1 MSEIHDDRARPAPAA
16 GAAPPTPPADA
27 ARPVPASPA
36 GGSEAAEHPLHH
48 PVASEDFDRDLN
60 IPAILWTTA
69 GVIAVTLLSVVA
81 MWGMFV
87 GFDVFDRRGA
97 APPPPM
103 PEARSQPAPPEPRLQ
118 PAPPEDMR
126 AMRAEEDRLLQH
138 AGWIDRAQ
146 GTVRVPIA
154 VAMDVLAERGLPQVT
169 TPPLAETAAGGT
181 YAADGR
187 PPTDQ
192 PSPGTLLPPP
202 GMGVGNIG
210 PPSAGA
216 GQLPGA
222 AEPDRMQ
229 RAGEAAAGVNAQS
242 APQPVQPSR
251 RPPRPERPPRTPVL
265 PPPPPGG
272 RP

>member
-1 MSEIHDDRARPAPAA
+1 MSDLHRESGPPAPAA
-16 GAAPPTPPADA
+16 HAAPPTPAP
-27 ARPVPASPA
+27 PA
-36 GGSEAAEHPLHH
+36 GAAATAEHPAHH
-48 PVASEDFDRDLN
+48 PTASEEFDRDLN

-69 GVIAVTLLSVVA
+69 GVIVLTLLSVIA

-103 PEARSQPAPPEPRLQ
+103 PEARIQPAAPEPRLQ

-126 AMRAEEDRLLQH
+126 AMRAEEDRLLLH
-138 AGWIDRAQ
+138 AGWIDRSQ

-154 VAMDVLAERGLPQVT
+154 VAMDVLAERGLPRVT
-169 TPPLAETAAGGT
+169 TPPLAETVARGT
-181 YAADGR
+181 YAASGR

-202 GMGVGNIG
+202 GMGIGSIG

-222 AEPDRMQ
+222 AEPDRAQ
-229 RAGEAAAGVNAQS
+229 PVNAQG
-242 APQPVQPSR
+242 APQAQPVQPSR
-251 RPPRPERPPRTPVL
+251 RPPRPERPPRTPIL